1 MEAKKDTEKDLIAD
15 RVAGEENH
23 LLCLDV
29 PLLVVH
35 FGKLNIGA
43 SHVEKT

>member
-15 RVAGEENH
+15 R
-23 LLCLDV
+23 
-29 PLLVVH
+29 VVH